1 MCVAVKKTCKIF
13 AAIKKK
19 TIFATLFERLIK
31 SKDYDKERIY

>member
-1 MCVAVKKTCKIF
+1 MAAKKTCKFF

-19 TIFATLFERLIK
+19 SIFATLFERLIK